1 MNYGKKSVS
10 KKRNSLISRTAMMG
24 KRAHVSLIRVLFV
37 ILITICVVI
46 GCTGIGAFRGII
58 DNAPDVNDID
68 ISPLGY
74 ATFLYDGDGNQLRK
88 LTAPSS
94 NRLPVSIDQIP
105 VDLQHAVVAIE
116 DERFYEHN
124 GIDVRGILRAFVKNL
139 SSGNLSEGAST
150 ITQQLLKNNVF
161 TNWTQESTWLERFTR
176 KIQEQYLAVEIEKK
190 INNKNVILEN
200 YLNTI
205 NLGAG
210 TYGVQA
216 AARKYFNKDVWN
228 LNLSE
233 CTTLAGI
240 TQNPTQYNPIEHPEA
255 NAKRRK
261 EVLDHMIDQGYITQE
276 QYDQVINDDIY
287 SEIQAAQVL
296 NEETDNTVYSYFED
310 ELIDQVINDLMNIKG
325 YTRTQAQNLVYSGGL
340 SIYTTQ
346 DASIQKILDEEYAD
360 PSNYPDY
367 VQYALDY
374 ALTVQNPDGEEVN
387 YSKEMLRLYFQNE
400 DPEFDLLFDSQE
412 EGQSYV
418 DRYKEHVLADGST
431 VVSERVS
438 FAPQPQS
445 SMSIIDQH
453 TGYVKAIIGGRGEKT
468 ASLTLNRATDTT
480 RQPGSTFKIL
490 STYAPALNEK
500 GMTLATTFEDEP
512 YNYPDGSPVNN
523 ASKSYGGTTTIRRA
537 IQNSINVVAV
547 KCLEEV
553 TPELGLQY
561 LDNFGFTTL
570 AHGTE
575 ADKDAD
581 GTIWTDANLPMALGG
596 LTHGVTNIE
605 LCAAYAAIANN
616 GNYIEPI
623 YYTKILDHNG
633 NVLIEKNSA
642 GRSVI
647 KESTAWLLTS
657 AMEDVVNQG
666 TGTACQLDD
675 MTVAGKTG
683 TTDAYNDLWFVGYTP
698 YYTCAVW
705 SGFDNNEK
713 LPEDARDFH
722 KNLWKKV
729 MTRIHEGLP
738 DKDFDMPASVEKISI
753 CEETGLLPRAGCPVI
768 TEYFDIGDVPTDYC
782 DQHFY
787 ESDDTGEEDTTDEET
802 NVSPTPDPDNNSNN
816 NGGNT
821 GGDNTGGDNTGGD
834 NTGGDNTGGDNTGG
848 DNTGGDNTGGDNT
861 GGDNTG
867 GDNTGGDNA
876 GGGDNTGGDDGG
888 GDTGGGDDG
897 GNTEE

>member
-139 SSGNLSEGAST
+139 SSGDLSEGAST

-261 EVLDHMIDQGYITQE
+261 EVLDHMIDQNYITQE
-276 QYDQVINDDIY
+276 QYDQVINADVY

-346 DASIQKILDEEYAD
+346 DPKIQNILDEEYSD

-581 GTIWTDANLPMALGG
+581 GTVWTDANLPMALGG
-596 LTHGVTNIE
+596 LTHGVTNVE

-642 GRSVI
+642 GRSVV

-666 TGTACQLDD
+666 TGTACQLDN

-729 MTRIHEGLP
+729 MTRIHEDLP

-787 ESDDTGEEDTTDEET
+787 ESDDTMEEYTTDEET
-802 NVSPTPDPDNNSNN
+802 FNVSPTPDPNNPNADNNN
-816 NGGNT
+816 
-821 GGDNTGGDNTGGD
+821 GDNTGGDNTGGD

-848 DNTGGDNTGGDNT
+848 DNTGGDNTGGDT
-861 GGDNTG
+861 
-867 GDNTGGDNA
+867 
-876 GGGDNTGGDDGG
+876 GG

-897 GNTEE
+897 GSTEE

>member
-139 SSGNLSEGAST
+139 YSGNLSEGAST

-374 ALTVQNPDGEEVN
+374 ALTVQNPDGEDVN

-596 LTHGVTNIE
+596 LTHGVTNVE

-738 DKDFDMPASVEKISI
+738 DKEFDMPASVEKISI

>member
-37 ILITICVVI
+37 VLITICVVI

-216 AARKYFNKDVWN
+216 AARKYFNKDVWD

-431 VVSERVS
+431 VVAERVS

-787 ESDDTGEEDTTDEET
+787 ESDDTMEEYTTDEGT
-802 NVSPTPDPDNNSNN
+802 FNVSPTPDPNADNNSNDN
-816 NGGNT
+816 
-821 GGDNTGGDNTGGD
+821 GDNTGGDNTGGD
-834 NTGGDNTGGDNTGG
+834 NTGGDNTGGDNAGGG
-848 DNTGGDNTGGDNT
+848 DNTGGDNAGGDNT
-861 GGDNTG
+861 GGDNAG

>member
-37 ILITICVVI
+37 ALITICVVI

-58 DNAPDVNDID
+58 DNAPDANDID

-94 NRLPVSIDQIP
+94 NRLPVSIEQIP
-105 VDLQHAVVAIE
+105 LDLQHAVVAIE

-124 GIDVRGILRAFVKNL
+124 GIDVRGILRAFVKNI
-139 SSGNLSEGAST
+139 STGNLSEGAST

-161 TNWTQESTWLERFTR
+161 TNWTQESSWLERFTR
-176 KIQEQYLAVEIEKK
+176 KIQEQYLAVEVEKML
-190 INNKNVILEN
+190 NNKDVILEN

-216 AARKYFNKDVWN
+216 AARKYFNKDVWD

-233 CTTLAGI
+233 CATLAGI

-261 EVLDHMIDQGYITQE
+261 EVLDHMLDQGYITQE
-276 QYDQVINDDIY
+276 QYDQVINDDVY
-287 SEIQAAQVL
+287 SGIQAAQVL
-296 NEETDNTVYSYFED
+296 NSETENTVYSYFED

-346 DASIQKILDEEYAD
+346 DARIQSILDEEYAD

-374 ALTVQNPDGEEVN
+374 ALTVKNPQGEEVN
-387 YSKEMLRLYFQNE
+387 YSKEMLKLYFQNE

-418 DRYKEHVLADGST
+418 DRYKANILADGST

-445 SMSIIDQH
+445 SMSVIDQH

-512 YNYPDGSPVNN
+512 YSYPDGSPVNN

-553 TPELGLQY
+553 TPQLGLQY

-575 ADKDAD
+575 ADKDAN
-581 GTIWTDANLPMALGG
+581 GTVWTDANLPLALGG
-596 LTHGVTNIE
+596 LTHGVTNVE
-605 LCAAYAAIANN
+605 LCAAYAAIANS

-657 AMEDVVNQG
+657 AMEDVVTQG
-666 TGTACQLDD
+666 TGTACQLDN
-675 MTVAGKTG
+675 MTIAGKTG

-705 SGFDNNEK
+705 SGYDNNEK
-713 LPEDARDFH
+713 LPEDARNFH
-722 KNLWKKV
+722 KELWRKV
-729 MTRIHEGLP
+729 MTRIHEGLE
-738 DKDFDMPASVEKISI
+738 DKDFDMPASVEKISV
-753 CEETGLLPRAGCPVI
+753 CEETGLLP
-768 TEYFDIGDVPTDYC
+768 
-782 DQHFY
+782 
-787 ESDDTGEEDTTDEET
+787 
-802 NVSPTPDPDNNSNN
+802 
-816 NGGNT
+816 
-821 GGDNTGGDNTGGD
+821 
-834 NTGGDNTGGDNTGG
+834 
-848 DNTGGDNTGGDNT
+848 
-861 GGDNTG
+861 
-867 GDNTGGDNA
+867 
-876 GGGDNTGGDDGG
+876 
-888 GDTGGGDDG
+888 
-897 GNTEE
+897 

>member
-10 KKRNSLISRTAMMG
+10 KKRNLLISRTAMMG

-37 ILITICVVI
+37 ALITTCVII

-58 DNAPDVNDID
+58 DNAPDANDID

-105 VDLQHAVVAIE
+105 VELQHAVVAIE

-124 GIDVRGILRAFVKNL
+124 GIDVRGILRAFVKNIT
-139 SSGNLSEGAST
+139 SGDLSEGAST

-176 KIQEQYLAVEIEKK
+176 KIQEQYLAVEVEKT

-216 AARKYFNKDVWN
+216 AARKYFNKDVWD
-228 LNLSE
+228 LDLSE
-233 CTTLAGI
+233 CATLAGI
-240 TQNPTQYNPIEHPEA
+240 TQNPTKYNPIEYPEA

-261 EVLDHMIDQGYITQE
+261 EVLDHMRDQGYITQE
-276 QYDQVINDDIY
+276 QYDQVLNDDVY
-287 SEIQAAQVL
+287 SRIQEAQVVHS
-296 NEETDNTVYSYFED
+296 ETENTVYSYFED

-346 DASIQKILDEEYAD
+346 DARIQSILDEEYAD

-374 ALTVQNPDGEEVN
+374 ALTVKNPQGEEVN
-387 YSKEMLRLYFQNE
+387 YSKEMLCLYFQNT

-412 EGQSYV
+412 EGQSYI
-418 DRYKEHVLADGST
+418 DQYKAHVLEDGST
-431 VVSERVS
+431 VVAERVS

-445 SMSIIDQH
+445 SMSVIDQH

-553 TPELGLQY
+553 TPQLGLQY

-575 ADKDAD
+575 ADKDAN
-581 GTIWTDANLPMALGG
+581 GTIWTDANLPLALGG
-596 LTHGVTNIE
+596 LTHGVTNVE
-605 LCAAYAAIANN
+605 LCAAYAAIANS

-657 AMEDVVNQG
+657 AMEDVVTQG
-666 TGTACQLDD
+666 TGTACQLDN

-713 LPEDARDFH
+713 LPEDARNFH

-729 MTRIHEGLP
+729 MTRIHEGLE
-738 DKDFDMPASVEKISI
+738 DKDFDMPASVEKISV

-787 ESDDTGEEDTTDEET
+787 EEDDSMQEHTTEEET
-802 NVSPTPDPDNNSNN
+802 YDPDLTPIPEEPNPDD
-816 NGGNT
+816 NGEN
-821 GGDNTGGDNTGGD
+821 GGDNTGGDSEN
-834 NTGGDNTGGDNTGG
+834 
-848 DNTGGDNTGGDNT
+848 
-861 GGDNTG
+861 
-867 GDNTGGDNA
+867 
-876 GGGDNTGGDDGG
+876 GG
-888 GDTGGGDDG
+888 GDTGNTGDGDNSGGDSGNGGGDSGNTGDGGDTGDG
-897 GNTEE
+897 GNTGDGGTEE

>member
-37 ILITICVVI
+37 VLITICVVI

-139 SSGNLSEGAST
+139 SSGDLSEGAST

-190 INNKNVILEN
+190 INDKNVILEN

-216 AARKYFNKDVWN
+216 AARKYFNKDVWD

-233 CTTLAGI
+233 CATLAGI

-261 EVLDHMIDQGYITQE
+261 EVLDHMIDQNYITQE
-276 QYDQVINDDIY
+276 QYDQVINADVY

-374 ALTVQNPDGEEVN
+374 ALTVQNPDGEEIN

-581 GTIWTDANLPMALGG
+581 GTVWTDANLPMALGG
-596 LTHGVTNIE
+596 LTHGVTNVE

-642 GRSVI
+642 GRSVV

-666 TGTACQLDD
+666 TGTACQLDN

-787 ESDDTGEEDTTDEET
+787 ESDDTMEEYTTDEET
-802 NVSPTPDPDNNSNN
+802 FNVSPTPDPNNPNADNNN
-816 NGGNT
+816 
-821 GGDNTGGDNTGGD
+821 GDNTGGDNTGGD

-867 GDNTGGDNA
+867 GDNTE
-876 GGGDNTGGDDGG
+876 GDNTGGDTGG

-897 GNTEE
+897 GSTEE